1 MKRSFKDDFNLMA
14 MLLIPIGVAV
24 NLVGFQLA
32 NVLRLPVF
40 LDTIGT
46 ILIGVIAGPWVALLA
61 GLITNL
67 INAIFNP
74 IYLPYA
80 LTSMAIGVGVGFMS
94 KYGLF
99 KTIPKTVLAG
109 FFVTLIAVAVSA
121 PITVLVF
128 GGATGNTSS
137 LITATFLAAG
147 QELWTAVF
155 SSSFITEV
163 ADKVVSVLIVYG
175 IVKKMS
181 DRYLS
186 KMNYGELYMKRE
198 KRK

>member
-1 MKRSFKDDFNLMA
+1 MKRSFKDDFNMMA
-14 MLLIPIGVAV
+14 MLLIPIAVAV

-32 NVLRLPVF
+32 NVLRLPIF

-46 ILIGVIAGPWVALLA
+46 ILVGVIAGPWVALLA

-74 IYLPYA
+74 TYLPYA
-80 LTSMAIGVGVGFMS
+80 LTSMAIGVGAGLLS
-94 KYGLF
+94 KYGFF
-99 KTIPKTVLAG
+99 KNVPKAIVSG
-109 FFVTLIAVAVSA
+109 IIITLIAVVVSA

-128 GGATGNTSS
+128 GGATGSTSS
-137 LITATFLAAG
+137 LITATFLASG
-147 QELWTAVF
+147 QQLWTAVF

-163 ADKVVSVLIVYG
+163 ADKVVSVLIVYF
-175 IVKKMS
+175 IVKGMS

-186 KMNYGELYMKRE
+186 KMNYGYLYMKRNN
-198 KRK
+198 KK

>member
-1 MKRSFKDDFNLMA
+1 MKRSFKDDFSLMA
-14 MLLIPIGVAV
+14 MLLIPIGVAI
-24 NLVGFQLA
+24 NIVGFQLT
-32 NVLRLPVF
+32 NVLRLPIF

-46 ILIGVIAGPWVALLA
+46 ILVGVIAGPWVALLA

-74 IYLPYA
+74 VYLPYA
-80 LTSMAIGVGVGFMS
+80 LTSMAIGVGAGLLS
-94 KYGLF
+94 KYGF
-99 KTIPKTVLAG
+99 FKSVPKTIISGLVI
-109 FFVTLIAVAVSA
+109 TLIAVVVSA

-137 LITATFLAAG
+137 LITATFLASG

-155 SSSFITEV
+155 SSSFIVEI
-163 ADKVVSVLIVYG
+163 ADKVVSVLIVFF
-175 IVKKMS
+175 IVKGMS

-186 KMNYGELYMKRE
+186 KLKYGHLYMKR
-198 KRK
+198 RSRQ

>member
-1 MKRSFKDDFNLMA
+1 MKRSFKDDFSLMA
-14 MLLIPIGVAV
+14 MLLIPIGVAI
-24 NLVGFQLA
+24 NIVGFQLT
-32 NVLRLPVF
+32 NVLRLPIF

-46 ILIGVIAGPWVALLA
+46 ILVGVIAGPWVALLA

-74 IYLPYA
+74 VYLPYA
-80 LTSMAIGVGVGFMS
+80 LTSMAIGVGAGLLSKFGFF
-94 KYGLF
+94 KNVP
-99 KTIPKTVLAG
+99 KTIISGIVI
-109 FFVTLIAVAVSA
+109 TLIAVVVSA

-137 LITATFLAAG
+137 LITATFLASG

-155 SSSFITEV
+155 SSSFIVEI
-163 ADKVVSVLIVYG
+163 ADKVVSVLIVFF
-175 IVKKMS
+175 IVKGMS

-186 KMNYGELYMKRE
+186 KLKYGHLYMKR
-198 KRK
+198 RSRP

>member
-1 MKRSFKDDFNLMA
+1 MKRSFKDDFSLMA
-14 MLLIPIGVAV
+14 MLLIPIGVAI
-24 NLVGFQLA
+24 NIVGFQLT
-32 NVLRLPVF
+32 NVLRLPIF

-46 ILIGVIAGPWVALLA
+46 ILVGVIAGPWVALLA

-74 IYLPYA
+74 VYLPYA
-80 LTSMAIGVGVGFMS
+80 LTSMAIGVGAGLLSRFGF
-94 KYGLF
+94 F
-99 KTIPKTVLAG
+99 KNIPKTIISG
-109 FFVTLIAVAVSA
+109 IIITLIAVVVSA

-137 LITATFLAAG
+137 LITATFLASG

-155 SSSFITEV
+155 SSSFIVEI
-163 ADKVVSVLIVYG
+163 ADKVVSVLLVFF
-175 IVKKMS
+175 IVKGMS

-186 KMNYGELYMKRE
+186 KLKYGHLYMKR
-198 KRK
+198 RSR

>member
-1 MKRSFKDDFNLMA
+1 MKRSFKDDFNMLA

-24 NLVGFQLA
+24 NLVGFQVA
-32 NVLRLPVF
+32 NVLKLPIF

-46 ILIGVIAGPWVALLA
+46 ILIGVVAGPWVALLA

-80 LTSMAIGVGVGFMS
+80 LTSIAIGLGAGYLS
-94 KYGLF
+94 KFGMF
-99 KTIPKTVLAG
+99 KQIGKVIISGIIIT
-109 FFVTLIAVAVSA
+109 FIAVIISA

-128 GGATGNTSS
+128 GGATGNTSAI
-137 LITATFLAAG
+137 ITATFLAAG

-163 ADKVVSVLIVYG
+163 ADKVVSVLIVYF
-175 IVKKMS
+175 IVKSMS

-186 KMNYGELYMKRE
+186 KMNYGELYMKR
-198 KRK
+198 KQR